1 MDTPESTIHKH
12 DFEEFDKNA
21 VKSSASWSETTS
33 VGYKEEY
40 LHIER
45 YRYDADFI
53 ASNKQFIA
61 GVYLRGDK
69 NKYEVYSI
77 DPVEE
82 FCEHAKTLGL
92 TNVYCMKVQDI
103 NFINKFDGIWA
114 CASLLHVK
122 EENLEKSFSNC
133 YKALKKDGVM
143 FCSFKY
149 GDFIGYENDRY
160 FIYLDEKSLKKYI
173 GEFKIIDV
181 MIIQDEIRKDELNW
195 INVVLKK

>member
-1 MDTPESTIHKH
+1 MEKTLKYYKENAESYISTSLHYDMSTNRHFFEKYLKENSLILDLGCGSGRDSFHFAKKHKVIAI
-12 DFEEFDKNA
+12 DPIEEFVSS
-21 VKSSASWSETTS
+21 VKEKGIEAYVGDAETLS
-33 VGYKEEY
+33 
-40 LHIER
+40 
-45 YRYDADFI
+45 
-53 ASNKQFIA
+53 
-61 GVYLRGDK
+61 
-69 NKYEVYSI
+69 YENY
-77 DPVEE
+77 
-82 FCEHAKTLGL
+82 
-92 TNVYCMKVQDI
+92 
-103 NFINKFDGIWA
+103 FDGIWA

-160 FIYLDEKSLKKYI
+160 FIYLDEQSLKKYI